1 MNNDLKEKA
10 KEVLNGNYQEEG
22 FTIPSKNLYPF
33 QWKWDSGFIA
43 LGYAHYD
50 IEKAKKEIET
60 ILDAQWING
69 FIPHIVFHND
79 SDTYFPG
86 PNFFKSELSPYAS
99 KKYRSSGITQ
109 PPVFGFVLEKIYEIS
124 RREKSV
130 LEFIERQ
137 IEKVYLNHLYFYHNR
152 DIMDEGLVYIYHNW
166 ESGTDNSPIW
176 DGIWETINS
185 PKYEF
190 KRKDTDHVDAS
201 ERPTKVEYNN
211 YIHILEIAK
220 RYNYDDKLI
229 AENSPFLVQDPLFN
243 SILFRSNEGLIKLFK
258 LIGGHDEKIN
268 YLEEK
273 QAKGIQSLN
282 KKLFNHNLGA
292 YTHYDLRNNK
302 SIPLISSSSFTPMFC
317 GAPDNEI
324 VDVLTKTLIHKF
336 GKPEN
341 YLCSSFDPTNNH
353 FNPSKYW
360 RGPIWINLNWMMYQ
374 GFKRYGYDQ
383 LAKRIR
389 NDSIEL
395 VKKNGFYE
403 YFDPRKTELE
413 KRAYGGDNFSWT
425 AALILDFI
433 LEK

>member
-1 MNNDLKEKA
+1 MNYDLTEKA
-10 KEVLNGNYQEEG
+10 KEVLNGNYQKGG

-50 IEKAKKEIET
+50 IQKAKKEIET
-60 ILDAQWING
+60 ILEAQWING

-86 PNFFKSELSPYAS
+86 PNFFRSELSPYAS
-99 KKYRSSGITQ
+99 KKYRSSGISQ
-109 PPVFGFVLEKIYEIS
+109 PPVFGFVLEKIYDIS
-124 RREKSV
+124 QGEKSV
-130 LEFIERQ
+130 LEFIKSQ
-137 IEKVYLNHLYFYHNR
+137 IGKVYLNHLYFYRNR

-166 ESGTDNSPIW
+166 ESGTDNSPLW

-190 KRKDTDHVDAS
+190 KRRDTDHVDAS
-201 ERPTKVEYNN
+201 ERPTKIEYNN

-220 RYNYDDKLI
+220 GYNYDDKLI

-243 SILFRSNEGLIKLFK
+243 SILIRSNQGLIRLFK

-282 KKLFNHNLGA
+282 KKLFNQNLGA
-292 YTHYDLRNNK
+292 YTHYDLRNDE

-317 GAPDNEI
+317 GAPDKEI
-324 VDVLTKTLIHKF
+324 VNVLTKTLKS
-336 GKPEN
+336 
-341 YLCSSFDPTNNH
+341 L
-353 FNPSKYW
+353 
-360 RGPIWINLNWMMYQ
+360 
-374 GFKRYGYDQ
+374 
-383 LAKRIR
+383 
-389 NDSIEL
+389 
-395 VKKNGFYE
+395 
-403 YFDPRKTELE
+403 
-413 KRAYGGDNFSWT
+413 
-425 AALILDFI
+425 
-433 LEK
+433 